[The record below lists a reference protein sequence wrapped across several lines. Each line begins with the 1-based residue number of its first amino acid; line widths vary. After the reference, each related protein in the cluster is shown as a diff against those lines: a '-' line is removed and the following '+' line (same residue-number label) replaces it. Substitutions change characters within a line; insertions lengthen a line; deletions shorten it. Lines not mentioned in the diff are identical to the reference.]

1 MPREPRCSQAELGKS
16 LESSLN
22 RKRQAFWKT
31 REVRGPT
38 HSWNLNFSITSLLQ
52 PSPTG
57 AAPLGG
63 PRAWWRAAVQG
74 RGRYRGHES
83 GGSVAAD
90 SPGGVCGVDRRRGGR
105 VVCVPGPP
113 VPGGEPD
120 ACGVPSAGCGLR
132 AQSPAPGGGAQ
143 RREAERGHRA
153 PRGRREERAWSPR
166 DPPTPSGPPGPLLPT
181 WSSRAGMGPCPCGV
195 LTAHPQPA
203 QRRRSDPAPP
213 PGARG
218 PLVHSVPHSRESTSL
233 PCVLAAPRGQD
244 CVRPDGVP
252 EVGDGPGG
260 CPRQCPGELWAG
272 PGAGRPLASAAW
284 GAALHCS
291 QEASAGACPP
301 NRGPPP
307 AAGGSAARA
316 PPPLQGLAPSSGRGP
331 APQSPPE
338 PRRAR
343 RLPHAAVWARV
354 ACPLRGTQRWPDR
367 TIPMT

>member
-74 RGRYRGHES
+74 RGRSRGHES

-90 SPGGVCGVDRRRGGR
+90 SPGGVCGVDRLQVAEPRGEKQSGATVPPAAGGR
-105 VVCVPGPP
+105 SEPGAPGIPP
-113 VPGGEPD
+113 HP
-120 ACGVPSAGCGLR
+120 AALR
-132 AQSPAPGGGAQ
+132 APFSRLGAHAQAWGPAL
-143 RREAERGHRA
+143 
-153 PRGRREERAWSPR
+153 PRGPF
-166 DPPTPSGPPGPLLPT
+166 
-181 WSSRAGMGPCPCGV
+181 PCGV

-260 CPRQCPGELWAG
+260 CPRQCPGELWVG

-301 NRGPPP
+301 DRGPPP
-307 AAGGSAARA
+307 AAGGSTARA

>member
-74 RGRYRGHES
+74 RGRSRGHES

-181 WSSRAGMGPCPCGV
+181 WSSHACMGPCP
-195 LTAHPQPA
+195 P
-203 QRRRSDPAPP
+203 S
-213 PGARG
+213 G
-218 PLVHSVPHSRESTSL
+218 PLPL
-233 PCVLAAPRGQD
+233 WG
-244 CVRPDGVP
+244 PD
-252 EVGDGPGG
+252 
-260 CPRQCPGELWAG
+260 
-272 PGAGRPLASAAW
+272 S
-284 GAALHCS
+284 
-291 QEASAGACPP
+291 
-301 NRGPPP
+301 PP
-307 AAGGSAARA
+307 AARPEAKVR
-316 PPPLQGLAPSSGRGP
+316 PGP
-331 APQSPPE
+331 APRSPGAPGPLGPSQQGVHVAALCAGCSSRAGLCQTRRCPRGRRWPRRVPTPVPRGALGGPWGWAPLSLCRLGGSPALLPGGQRGSLSPRPRPTSRCRQQRCLGPSSSERPCSKQREGASSPESPGTPTCSPSPPGG
-338 PRRAR
+338 
-343 RLPHAAVWARV
+343 RLGPSGLPAEGDPAVA
-354 ACPLRGTQRWPDR
+354 
-367 TIPMT
+367 